1 MFNLG
6 LFMMP
11 IHPAGKDLG
20 SSLREDEELV
30 LLADKLNFSESW
42 MGEHYSSSGEP
53 VPSPLIFNSMFG
65 VVVKTP
71 INSLA
76 NVPELPK
83 LSSKFFLEC
92 SEPSPLPYT
101 K

>member
-1 MFNLG
+1 MILSGKLYLFLGKKVAPNLDIKRISFFILL
-6 LFMMP
+6 LF
-11 IHPAGKDLG
+11 KEW
-20 SSLREDEELV
+20 S
-30 LLADKLNFSESW
+30 
-42 MGEHYSSSGEP
+42 P
-53 VPSPLIFNSMFG
+53 VTFNSMFG
-65 VVVKTP
+65 VVDKTP